1 MEGLG
6 FREDEI
12 ICSSVPPYC
21 VPLGNNVYNWLV
33 DQFQNCDL
41 HVIYLLSKTYYNRAA
56 CLNEMGEAWAM
67 KQKWTGILLPGFDF
81 KNICGC
87 IDPMQASI
95 KLDDED
101 IQELKGDEFETR
113 IFIN

>member
-1 MEGLG
+1 M
-6 FREDEI
+6 I
-12 ICSSVPPYC
+12 IWIDGTYGSGKTKISSMINGAIKDSVLYSAD
-21 VPLGNNVYNWLV
+21 YF
-33 DQFQNCDL
+33 D
-41 HVIYLLSKTYYNRAA
+41 RAA

-67 KQKWTGILLPGFDF
+67 KQKWTGILLSGFDF

-87 IDPMQASI
+87 IDPMQVSI